1 LPTLCKVEKALSAE
15 KCAEVSPSDFL
26 FHGFGHSVEQNKA
39 CGFHPLKFN
48 FQVIG
53 KKQKL

>member
-1 LPTLCKVEKALSAE
+1 LPTFVKVEKDLSAE

-26 FHGFGHSVEQNKA
+26 FHGFGHSVEQSKA

-53 KKQKL
+53 KQQKL